1 VPNANAP
8 RKAVETRRPHTTLAV
23 GTKAKAKA
31 KAGVVPY
38 VDEVIVLQDVGFG
51 MDDEMDFR
59 FDV

>member
-1 VPNANAP
+1 
-8 RKAVETRRPHTTLAV
+8 VETRRPHTALAI
-23 GTKAKAKA
+23 GTAAKAKS
-31 KAGVVPY
+31 GVIPY